1 MERDGC
7 RCLRIEPHVRSSKKR
22 SLAATHARHR
32 GSWHFTEPQ
41 RRPVKQISRTY
52 RTQSAH
58 CALETA
64 GDGVPEMHRAS
75 FSLCA
80 CHRKQGPT
88 LSTGCQHRFSKLA
101 TAISRLKLFNT
112 TSPEALEL
120 CLNLLHMLGK
130 VQPENG
136 SKLQPLLGGLSTS
149 STALRRTCH
158 GLTYLANLLSLKLR
172 LQLLQFFP

>member
-1 MERDGC
+1 MDLPC
-7 RCLRIEPHVRSSKKR
+7 VSPHPACHPSR
-22 SLAATHARHR
+22 SLEFFGRLKH
-32 GSWHFTEPQ
+32 
-41 RRPVKQISRTY
+41 ISELPLRTSKL
-52 RTQSAH
+52 REA
-58 CALETA
+58 
-64 GDGVPEMHRAS
+64 PAS